1 VTVADLGAF
10 AKQRVGFVKKQH
22 RTVLPSV
29 IEELTQVLFGFP
41 NPFANYCSQIDSI
54 QVRLQFV
61 ASASAARVLPVPLSP
76 AKSAGD
82 AIATALAAI
91 PRSISM
97 GAAGKPSCF
106 QAATA

>member
-1 VTVADLGAF
+1 VRLPTARRLR
-10 AKQRVGFVKKQH
+10 QKQH

-61 ASASAARVLPVPLSP
+61 GERLGGPRLAGATFARE
-76 AKSAGD
+76 KRGD
-82 AIATALAAI
+82 AIATGACRD

-97 GAAGKPSCF
+97 AP
-106 QAATA
+106 QASRVASRRLPA